1 MLWTNITDVLYF
13 KARQLQKRPEE
24 ILHKG
29 EGESVGPAME
39 WEILQ
44 IIIYFTI
51 SNKKTTEN
59 WYGKSVSNCQ
69 HEEHYVALWNRLGN
83 NNTKSVV
90 YAI

>member
-1 MLWTNITDVLYF
+1 M
-13 KARQLQKRPEE
+13 
-24 ILHKG
+24 HKG

-69 HEEHYVALWNRLGN
+69 HEEHYVAL
-83 NNTKSVV
+83 
-90 YAI
+90 